1 VYWQVE
7 PIFTVAGLLPAW
19 LQKVGVQESSILIGV
34 TPSKLGLILG
44 HHLAILGLGALLLV
58 IKAMAFGGL
67 YDSNIGA
74 VRLVTDP
81 TLDFGTILSYRTHLF
96 DVNNLEDLVGG
107 HVYVAV
113 LLLLGGAWHILVPP
127 LTGCGE
133 HSFLW

>member
-1 VYWQVE
+1 
-7 PIFTVAGLLPAW
+7 
-19 LQKVGVQESSILIGV
+19 
-34 TPSKLGLILG
+34 
-44 HHLAILGLGALLLV
+44 
-58 IKAMAFGGL
+58 MAFGGL

-133 HSFLW
+133 HSFSLVMVFRLFPVWYCPGWFCRFILLRL